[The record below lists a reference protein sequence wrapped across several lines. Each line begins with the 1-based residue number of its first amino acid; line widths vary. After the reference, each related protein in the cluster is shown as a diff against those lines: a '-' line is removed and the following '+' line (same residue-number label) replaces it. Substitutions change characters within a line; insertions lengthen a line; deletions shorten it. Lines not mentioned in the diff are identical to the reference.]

1 MLLISILLIV
11 NRIYRLWLTFKALIW
26 YRIALF
32 GQPLL
37 AGTVDNSNI
46 GEAVFN
52 QAIIRLAENI
62 INDQAEITQDRA
74 FEMAAADADD
84 TMDLIAC
91 AGKIRQHF
99 MKRSAF
105 KCAIIN
111 AKSGRCP
118 EDCAFCAQSVHHH
131 THAQTYDLLSE
142 AVLEETGREMAMA
155 GATNYSIVTSGT
167 ALTDKQIDTVCRVA
181 RRLKKKTDLTL
192 CASVGLLT
200 NEGAAK
206 LKAAGIS
213 RYHHNLETARSHF
226 DAICTTHDYDDDIE
240 TVQRAKRAG
249 MVVCSGGIFGM
260 GESWA
265 QRVELAFTLKELDV
279 DSVPIN
285 FLNPI
290 KGTRLED
297 RTLLPPMEALKVI
310 ALYRF
315 IFPKKDITIC
325 GGREATLKDFQ
336 SWVFAAGAN
345 GLMVGNYLTTQGR
358 NLEDDFEM
366 IADLGMNDH

>member
-1 MLLISILLIV
+1 M
-11 NRIYRLWLTFKALIW
+11 
-26 YRIALF
+26 
-32 GQPLL
+32 
-37 AGTVDNSNI
+37 
-46 GEAVFN
+46 FN
-52 QAIIRLAENI
+52 QVFIRLSENI
-62 INDQAEITQDRA
+62 INDQAEITQDQA
-74 FEMAAADADD
+74 LKMAAADADE

-99 MKRSAF
+99 MNRSVF

-118 EDCAFCAQSVHHH
+118 EDCAFCAQSVHHR
-131 THAQTYDLLSE
+131 TDAETYDLLSE
-142 AVLEETGREMAMA
+142 EALEETGIEMAAA

-167 ALTDKQIDTVCRVA
+167 ALTDKQIDKICRVA
-181 RRLKKKTDLTL
+181 RRLKEKTDLTL

-200 NEGAAK
+200 KEGAAK

-213 RYHHNLETARSHF
+213 RYHHNLETARSYF
-226 DAICTTHDYDDDIE
+226 NAICSTHDYDDDIE

-249 MVVCSGGIFGM
+249 MIVCSGGIFGM

-297 RTLLPPMEALKVI
+297 RPLLPPMEALKVI

-325 GGREATLKDFQ
+325 GGRETTLKDFQ

-358 NLEDDFEM
+358 NLEDDLEM
-366 IADLGMNDH
+366 IAELGMDDQRG

>member
-1 MLLISILLIV
+1 M
-11 NRIYRLWLTFKALIW
+11 
-26 YRIALF
+26 
-32 GQPLL
+32 
-37 AGTVDNSNI
+37 
-46 GEAVFN
+46 FN
-52 QAIIRLAENI
+52 QAFIRLAENI
-62 INDQAEITQDRA
+62 INDQAEITQDQA
-74 FEMAAADADD
+74 LEMAAAHADD

-99 MKRSAF
+99 MKGAVF

-131 THAQTYDLLSE
+131 THAETYDLLSE
-142 AVLEETGREMAMA
+142 EVLEETGLEMAKA
-155 GATNYSIVTSGT
+155 GATHYSIVTSGT
-167 ALTDKQIDTVCRVA
+167 ALTDKQIDKVCHVA
-181 RRLKKKTDLTL
+181 RRLKEKTDLTL
-192 CASVGLLT
+192 CASVGLLADK
-200 NEGAAK
+200 EGAAK
-206 LKAAGIS
+206 LKAAGIT

-240 TVQRAKRAG
+240 TIQRAKRAG

-265 QRVELAFTLKELDV
+265 QRVELGFTLKELDV

-297 RTLLPPMEALKVI
+297 RPFLPPVEALKVI

-358 NLEDDFEM
+358 DLEDDLEM
-366 IADLGMNDH
+366 IADLGMKDQ